1 MKCVGLV
8 DFKDDEFE
16 VANATI
22 VDEARQVLSAGF
34 D

>member
-1 MKCVGLV
+1 MKYVGLV

-16 VANATI
+16 VGNATI
-22 VDEARQVLSAGF
+22 VDGAKQVLSAGF